1 MSKYEKKKALE
12 ALRMESIKAA
22 PLKVGDK
29 ITLGGEYLTGL
40 EIANVNTD
48 YFVGTFEDGKRRSMP
63 ITTLVNDFVMD
74 PASPRKSFMLEKED
88 KVEFP
93 KKFEVVSAE
102 TKMNASGAPVFA
114 LKHYVGFEKCI
125 GDSPAM
131 TVLQF
136 LNDSPALKDGIT
148 EEHAQKIYT
157 VREI

>member
-1 MSKYEKKKALE
+1 MSTYEKKKALE
-12 ALRMESIKAA
+12 ALRMESVKAA

-29 ITLGGEYLTGL
+29 ITLGGDFLKGL
-40 EIANVNTD
+40 EIPNVNTD
-48 YFVGTFEDGKRRSMP
+48 YFVGTFEDGVRRSMP

-74 PASPRKSFMLEKED
+74 PASPRKTFMIEKET

-93 KKFEVVSAE
+93 KKFEVVSAAIK
-102 TKMNASGAPVFA
+102 TNASGSPAYA

-125 GDSPAM
+125 GENPEL

-136 LNDSPALKDGIT
+136 LNESPALKEGIT
-148 EEHAQKIYT
+148 EDHAQKIYT